1 MWYWDP
7 ESNHN
12 RNPESRLLVTESGI
26 HGCGI
31 RNPQTWNPESTAWNP
46 ESKTLL
52 DYLTWG
58 EKELLRLVFT
68 SDGVVVGVVIR
79 RVERYDLVKI
89 KPTESE
95 AEH

>member
-1 MWYWDP
+1 MTSKQAKPFFVDKLQRLA
-7 ESNHN
+7 EHLQKSLGNAKSNIKLFIVA
-12 RNPESRLLVTESGI
+12 RDQAI
-26 HGCGI
+26 
-31 RNPQTWNPESTAWNP
+31 
-46 ESKTLL
+46 SKQRS
-52 DYLTWG
+52 
-58 EKELLRLVFT
+58 LRLVFT